1 MSSQPSRYQRVATAL
16 GFAKM
21 YNFPLWVIFGGI
33 MLGFSLARFQYLSDK
48 ILEDSLAPG
57 EWYWFSKDLYNTGL
71 KIHLGCILPCGII
84 GVFQFLPIIRKK
96 ALLLHRID
104 GYMFLLLL
112 WVSTGAALAIARRSF
127 GGTIETQAGVFVLS
141 FLTLTSSSLAYYNIK
156 RLQIEQH
163 RAWMLRT
170 MIYMGSIITTRI
182 IMIISAISV
191 TAVGSYHTLLNCDE
205 LSAIVSNST
214 RFDIGYPTC
223 KSSPGTLIPI
233 RAGLGRDNMEVENAS
248 AALRLTFGS
257 SLLIAEVIHYIAAEI
272 YLHLTPAES
281 ERLRMVSYER
291 QLERGW
297 LHPGS
302 SGLTSDR
309 WGDASW
315 SPVPVEEAEPER
327 PGK

>member
-1 MSSQPSRYQRVATAL
+1 MSSQHSRYQRVVAAL

-21 YNFPLWVIFGGI
+21 YNFPLWVIFGGV
-33 MLGFSLARFQYLSDK
+33 MLGFSLARFQYLSDQV
-48 ILEDSLAPG
+48 LEDSLATG
-57 EWYWFSKDLYNTGL
+57 EWYWFSQNLYNTCL

-104 GYMFLLLL
+104 GYIFLLLL

-127 GGTIETQAGVFVLS
+127 GGTVETQAGVFVLS

-170 MIYMGSIITTRI
+170 MIYMGSIITMRI
-182 IMIISAISV
+182 LMIISAISV
-191 TAVGSYHTLLNCDE
+191 TVIGSYHGLLNCDE

-214 RFDIGYPTC
+214 RFDIDYPTC

-233 RAGLGRDNMEVENAS
+233 RASLGGDNMEDENAS
-248 AALRLTFGS
+248 VAFRLTFGT
-257 SLLIAEVIHYIAAEI
+257 SLWVAAVVHYLAAEI
-272 YLHLTPAES
+272 YLRLTPAES

-297 LHPGS
+297 IHPGS
-302 SGLTSDR
+302 GGLTSDR
-309 WGDASW
+309 WGDAKW
-315 SPVPVEEAEPER
+315 SPVPMEEAASER